1 MKLARSSWKMTQD
14 DRRPNTAG
22 CAKAPGLAKL
32 GPRPGS
38 AADVASPVVGDDRAS
53 PLKAPSGHMKIADIV
68 NRNRRK
74 TSSSAD
80 LIKDFE
86 GAVRKVV
93 DGKRSECDKLKYTAE
108 KKRDELDKLK
118 LALRDLRAD
127 CAALGMNEFPDPSER
142 LESISSVSR
151 RPLYAKKTN
160 IRVLEEQLR
169 LKVVDTIAVMRKTL
183 TYDHIK
189 KRHEMEKAQL
199 LKAKADLTQ
208 ELREKQQRLQECHR
222 VELSASESLNQVQTR
237 LVQLKADIAAD
248 IRLYET
254 ELHLRQRWIK
264 EKTKFESFYANQVV
278 SAAAAATSVSKVHS
292 PAADKRKMQM
302 DRKQSSKHWKQAMT
316 AVEYEVASRKEQQN
330 KDAFLRLGV
339 PRGVVDPAQIIAMC
353 GTHDTLKQ
361 ELLQRQAEQVQI
373 LAATNSRIDEVK
385 AELQQSQLGTVRS
398 SDRDLQDAQ
407 DDLVAAEKAMH
418 KAREEYE
425 YMHQMMQ
432 PVKAGILQIVAQV
445 TGKTVDVDNIH
456 AIQDALQAVEKE
468 LLQII
473 PDLTAP
479 ATDEAG
485 ASGGNGS
492 PAGHAAPSPLTSL
505 APGDVTSPYNIRIR
519 PKEHWTKGSSAT
531 GTGKIVEGSSMA
543 PGVVSKKGK
552 DKGPSEDGTGALMDR
567 TTVKQLASTMAA
579 QNAPKKKKP

>member
-1 MKLARSSWKMTQD
+1 MKLARSGWKMTQD

-189 KRHEMEKAQL
+189 KRHEKAQL

-316 AVEYEVASRKEQQN
+316 AVEYEVASREEQQY
-330 KDAFLRLGV
+330 
-339 PRGVVDPAQIIAMC
+339 IIAMC
-353 GTHDTLKQ
+353 GTHDTIKQ

-468 LLQII
+468 LLHII

-479 ATDEAG
+479 ATDEVRAC
-485 ASGGNGS
+485 
-492 PAGHAAPSPLTSL
+492 
-505 APGDVTSPYNIRIR
+505 IRLR
-519 PKEHWTKGSSAT
+519 CFDH
-531 GTGKIVEGSSMA
+531 
-543 PGVVSKKGK
+543 
-552 DKGPSEDGTGALMDR
+552 
-567 TTVKQLASTMAA
+567 
-579 QNAPKKKKP
+579 